1 MPELPEVQAVVDSIK
16 PLFLSRKIIEIKNP
30 NSYESVFATHSLE
43 KLNGLVINK
52 RIKNVFRKGKYILIE
67 LESGYLAVHL
77 RMTGNFKTS
86 SDNESDAKHISV
98 EFILDNKKSIYYKDY
113 RKFGRIYYFN
123 DLNYLENKL
132 GCEPLSKDFDYQ
144 FLKHGLSKSNSMIKS
159 KLLDQSFIAGLG
171 NIYVDE
177 SLWLAKIHPEKKSD
191 TISGI
196 KIRRLSDAIPMI
208 LKKAIEHN
216 GTTIIN
222 FSFGNDSI
230 GSYKEKLNVF
240 GKTGEVC
247 IRCKK
252 SKIVKIFVSQRG
264 THFCPRCQKK

>member
-1 MPELPEVQAVVDSIK
+1 
-16 PLFLSRKIIEIKNP
+16 
-30 NSYESVFATHSLE
+30 
-43 KLNGLVINK
+43 
-52 RIKNVFRKGKYILIE
+52 
-67 LESGYLAVHL
+67 
-77 RMTGNFKTS
+77 
-86 SDNESDAKHISV
+86 
-98 EFILDNKKSIYYKDY
+98 
-113 RKFGRIYYFN
+113 
-123 DLNYLENKL
+123 
-132 GCEPLSKDFDYQ
+132 
-144 FLKHGLSKSNSMIKS
+144 MIKS

-191 TISGI
+191 TISVI

-264 THFCPRCQKK
+264 THFCSRCQKK

>member
-1 MPELPEVQAVVDSIK
+1 
-16 PLFLSRKIIEIKNP
+16 
-30 NSYESVFATHSLE
+30 
-43 KLNGLVINK
+43 
-52 RIKNVFRKGKYILIE
+52 
-67 LESGYLAVHL
+67 
-77 RMTGNFKTS
+77 
-86 SDNESDAKHISV
+86 
-98 EFILDNKKSIYYKDY
+98 
-113 RKFGRIYYFN
+113 
-123 DLNYLENKL
+123 
-132 GCEPLSKDFDYQ
+132 
-144 FLKHGLSKSNSMIKS
+144 MIKS